1 MRELDR
7 LVPELLVLE
16 RRLEL
21 LPDGRELLAEPAPAD
36 QKGHEPARGAATPA
50 GEGAGW
56 DGALRPQAS
65 CPALPVN
72 WTVLFPSFWSLS
84 AVSNSSQTGANCW
97 QNRHQPTRKATNL
110 LAAPQ
115 LRQERAQAGME
126 RSARRPL
133 APPCR

>member
-36 QKGHEPARGAATPA
+36 QKGHEPARGAATPT

-56 DGALRPQAS
+56 DGALRTRPRDSAHSMTFSGELCIDANAS
-65 CPALPVN
+65 LY
-72 WTVLFPSFWSLS
+72 
-84 AVSNSSQTGANCW
+84 
-97 QNRHQPTRKATNL
+97 
-110 LAAPQ
+110 
-115 LRQERAQAGME
+115 
-126 RSARRPL
+126 
-133 APPCR
+133 